1 MRVVVFKVVRN
12 TVEVE
17 DRTKTKGWRREG
29 WSWRRITLGE
39 GRWPIST

>member
-17 DRTKTKGWRREG
+17 DLTKTKSWRREG

-39 GRWPIST
+39 GRWAISI